1 MSDVTNSPNMIK
13 LPVSKLALG
22 MFVTAIDKN
31 NSSIAIGNAGQIK
44 SRDAIVKLKKNNIDF
59 VWVDIERSAEGCG
72 LKKIAQQ
79 EVPGKPLAKK
89 ALATREVKQAQAK
102 QILDEAKGLVKKVLS
117 ETFEGKAVEVAPFEA
132 VADKMIES
140 VMDDADALK
149 CISALRTKDAY

>member
-72 LKKIAQQ
+72 LKKSPSKKCQ
-79 EVPGKPLAKK
+79 VNRLPKKPWQH
-89 ALATREVKQAQAK
+89 VK
-102 QILDEAKGLVKKVLS
+102 
-117 ETFEGKAVEVAPFEA
+117 
-132 VADKMIES
+132 
-140 VMDDADALK
+140 
-149 CISALRTKDAY
+149 